1 MLAHTPALAALALP
15 TVHSYARV
23 LDGIWSGGTYAAWGF
38 DNRESAIRLCGSPG
52 SHNFEVRFVDG
63 TSSPYLVLAGL
74 IGAGAQAIAE
84 STPLATGDCAKPV
97 AFMSEEEKASVG
109 VQNVGRLPTTIE
121 AARKNLSAD
130 KVLRKALGDHF
141 VDTYIAVN
149 EVSLLTPLHWL
160 G

>member
-15 TVHSYARV
+15 TSHSYARV

-38 DNRESAIRLCGSPG
+38 DNRETAIRLCGSQG

-63 TSSPYLVLAGL
+63 TASPYLVLAGL

-84 STPLATGDCAKPV
+84 GTPLATGDCAKPV
-97 AFMSEEEKASVG
+97 AVMSEEERASAG
-109 VQNVGRLPTTIE
+109 VQNVGRLPTTIDQ
-121 AARKNLSAD
+121 ARKNLNAD
-130 KVLRKALGDHF
+130 KVLRTALGDHF

-149 EVSLLTPLHWL
+149 EVRWL
-160 G
+160 IQAFC